1 MDRFTFIPHANVTIF
16 NSPFIT
22 QPANHLSD
30 ETSVCHTDFLYS
42 IFLFLYLQ
50 AQVRAIT
57 SAPRTRDGDTKVDVE
72 PWMIIVPVVLALI
85 FFTVLGVILYFVSSG
100 RGIMCDH
107 THLLVILI

>member
-1 MDRFTFIPHANVTIF
+1 M
-16 NSPFIT
+16 
-22 QPANHLSD
+22 
-30 ETSVCHTDFLYS
+30 
-42 IFLFLYLQ
+42 
-50 AQVRAIT
+50 RAIT

-100 RGIMCDH
+100 RSGIVCDH